1 MSGKIKLNTSKV
13 ILNTNK
19 IVFGTP
25 LKTWVFIETNSNP
38 TAYSPR
44 VLSPIVAGASGCL
57 TVAEAGTYLD
67 SNFPA
72 SNYSTGDYA
81 RVSVFDNELNGCG
94 TFHWFLVQLV

>member
-13 ILNTNK
+13 ILNTDK

-25 LKTWVFIETNSNP
+25 VKTWVFIETNSNP

-44 VLSPIVAGASGCL
+44 VLSPIVAGALGCL
-57 TVAEAGTYLD
+57 TVLEADTYLD

-72 SNYSTGDYA
+72 SDYSTGDYA
-81 RVSVFDNELNGCG
+81 RVSVFDDEFVGCG
-94 TFHWFLVQLV
+94 TFHWFQVQLV